1 MKKSIFIIASLCLLA
16 SCAHRESMGG
26 EEDDPFKGDNI
37 TLSRYVVPQPT
48 NPPPPIT
55 PLDPGDTRG
64 VLFLSEQY
72 KEQLVLTPL
81 DSVGDVGI
89 VVTQAGAVVYSSAE
103 SFVGRNETIRI
114 STMGWESGNY
124 TLCITYGGVTLT
136 GSFVIGSE

>member
-16 SCAHRESMGG
+16 SCANRES
-26 EEDDPFKGDNI
+26 KGDPDTSNMYKI

-48 NPPPPIT
+48 NPPPPVT
-55 PLDPGDTRG
+55 PLDPGKTRG
-64 VLFLSEQY
+64 VLFLSELQ
-72 KEQLVLTPL
+72 ENDLVLTPL
-81 DSVGDVGI
+81 DSVGNVRI
-89 VVTQAGAVVYSSAE
+89 AVTQADRDVYSSTE

-114 STMGWESGNY
+114 STLGWESGNY

>member
-16 SCAHRESMGG
+16 SCAHRES
-26 EEDDPFKGDNI
+26 KGDPDTSNMDKI

-114 STMGWESGNY
+114 STLGWESGNY